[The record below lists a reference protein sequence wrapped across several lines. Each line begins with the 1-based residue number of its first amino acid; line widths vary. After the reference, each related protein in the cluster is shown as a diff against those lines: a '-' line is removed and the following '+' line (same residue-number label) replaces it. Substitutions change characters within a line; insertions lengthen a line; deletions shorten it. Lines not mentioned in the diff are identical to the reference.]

1 MLEESCVRIYRT
13 EKKLYNEPQEE
24 AVPMSKKLEL
34 LAQRM
39 NQLQEL
45 RRQRDTISQRIRTM
59 EDMLPQLEQSV
70 QDEQA
75 DVDRL
80 ESGGFTSFVYGII
93 DRQEQKL
100 EKERQEADLARNQ
113 YQAALNTL
121 QDLYRQQENL
131 TESIGQMGDPQGE
144 YQRLYEETRQRLL
157 AGSSPDAQRLRQ
169 LEAEGRQL
177 RSLGKELV
185 EARNAGEQVM
195 DKIDQIQRSLG
206 SASTWGTVDLF
217 SDSFFA
223 DLAKYS
229 HMDSAQSQMQELN
242 RLLQRFS
249 KELRDVDTSVQL
261 SADIGSGMRFAD
273 IFFDNIFT
281 DAMALQRI
289 DRVKSE
295 VNRISGQVSRQLDE
309 ISNRQSYAD
318 QAIRQKSREAE
329 QLILRAGDA

>member
-1 MLEESCVRIYRT
+1 
-13 EKKLYNEPQEE
+13 
-24 AVPMSKKLEL
+24 MSKELEL
-34 LAQRM
+34 LSQRM
-39 NQLQEL
+39 AQLQDL
-45 RRQRDTISQRIRTM
+45 RRQRDTIAQRIRTM
-59 EDMLPQLEQSV
+59 EGMLPRLEQSV

-75 DVDRL
+75 DVDRM

-93 DRQEQKL
+93 GRQEEKL
-100 EKERQEADLARNQ
+100 EKERQEAAEARNQ

-131 TESIGQMGDPQGE
+131 TESIRQMGDPQGQ

-157 AGSSPDAQRLRQ
+157 SSSSPDAQRLRQ
-169 LEAEGRQL
+169 LESERRQL

-217 SDSFFA
+217 SDGFFA
-223 DLAKYS
+223 DIAKYS
-229 HMDSAQSQMQELN
+229 HMDSAEAQMQELS

-249 KELRDVDTSVQL
+249 KELRDVDTNVQL
-261 SADIGSGMRFAD
+261 SADIGGGMRFAD
-273 IFFDNIFT
+273 FFFDNIFT

-289 DRVKSE
+289 DRVKGE
-295 VNRISGQVSRQLDE
+295 VNRISNQVSQHLSE
-309 ISNRQSYAD
+309 VCNRQSYVD

-329 QLILRAGDA
+329 QLILHA